1 MRSSGLLRIQWCN
14 LLPTSH
20 YSLRNNPE
28 ERILSSGLSF
38 TALNTGDM
46 YGRTSGRNRSLLP
59 EQWPCCDMPLYK
71 NFSQE
76 RINNTERN
84 TTLPRH
90 AEMEMLAWL
99 ADSATMQQLDMFVR

>member
-1 MRSSGLLRIQWCN
+1 
-14 LLPTSH
+14 
-20 YSLRNNPE
+20 
-28 ERILSSGLSF
+28 
-38 TALNTGDM
+38 
-46 YGRTSGRNRSLLP
+46 
-59 EQWPCCDMPLYK
+59 MPLYK